1 MKYKKRIHIAPVG
14 FEVDRI
20 VEPAVEYKADK
31 VYLLVHDN
39 NEEDKASP
47 YIERVIEELEKNKIK
62 SEKVLANWRDVES
75 ITKAARKL
83 INDLKEDEIFI
94 NISSGSKIHAI
105 ALDRT
110 IMTLPDQSNIT
121 EFYAESKA
129 YEGFKPGKQQLSTGV
144 KDTKTIPK
152 RQMILPTGKLRSAL
166 FILYKNSL
174 KQEGTCTFPCKEEH
188 PLKAEESK
196 GDGHMWG
203 SMRKKDLANECVK
216 QDLIPSTGNTLTAL
230 DKNIIH
236 LSFKISQLPYIW
248 EFMGYYGYI
257 RLQSIPF

>member
-39 NEEDKASP
+39 DEEDKASP
-47 YIERVIEELEKNKIK
+47 YIERVIEELKKNKIK

-129 YEGFKPGKQQLSTGV
+129 YEGFKPGKKQLSVGV
-144 KDTKTIPK
+144 KETKEIPK
-152 RQMILPTGKLRSAL
+152 RKMVLPKEKSLETLIIIYESYKEWKNTRGDDQHEWKGITKKHLAKKLIENDILTGDS
-166 FILYKNSL
+166 KNI
-174 KQEGTCTFPCKEEH
+174 G
-188 PLKAEESK
+188 
-196 GDGHMWG
+196 
-203 SMRKKDLANECVK
+203 
-216 QDLIPSTGNTLTAL
+216 PSELSAL
-230 DKNIIH
+230 DKNIIQK
-236 LSFKISQLPYIW
+236 LRDQWKYIETKKTGQSWYVSLTADGMSFVNEMTS
-248 EFMGYYGYI
+248 
-257 RLQSIPF
+257 

>member
-39 NEEDKASP
+39 KEEDKASP
-47 YIERVIEELEKNKIK
+47 YIERVIQELKKHKIK

-83 INDLKEDEIFI
+83 INDLKEDEIFV

-129 YEGFKPGKQQLSTGV
+129 YEGFKPGKKQLSVGV
-144 KDTKTIPK
+144 KETKEIPK
-152 RQMILPTGKLRSAL
+152 RKMVLPKENSLETLIIIYESYKEWKTTRGGDQHEWKGITKKRLAIKLVTKNILPGDPKNVGPRELSAL
-166 FILYKNSL
+166 
-174 KQEGTCTFPCKEEH
+174 E
-188 PLKAEESK
+188 
-196 GDGHMWG
+196 
-203 SMRKKDLANECVK
+203 
-216 QDLIPSTGNTLTAL
+216 
-230 DKNIIH
+230 KNIIQKLRDQWKYIETEKTGQSWYVRLTDH
-236 LSFKISQLPYIW
+236 GMSFVNEMTP
-248 EFMGYYGYI
+248 
-257 RLQSIPF
+257 

>member
-47 YIERVIEELEKNKIK
+47 YVKRVIEELEKNKIK

-110 IMTLPDQSNIT
+110 IMTLPDQNNIT

-129 YEGFKPGKQQLSTGV
+129 YEGFKPGKKQLSVGV
-144 KDTKTIPK
+144 KETKEIPK
-152 RQMILPTGKLRSAL
+152 RKMVLPKEKSLETLTIIYES
-166 FILYKNSL
+166 YEEWKNTRGDV
-174 KQEGTCTFPCKEEH
+174 QHEW
-188 PLKAEESK
+188 K
-196 GDGHMWG
+196 GIT
-203 SMRKKDLANECVK
+203 KKHLAKECVK
-216 QDLIPSTGNTLTAL
+216 KDILTGDPNNIGPSQLSAL
-230 DKNIIH
+230 DKNIIQK
-236 LSFKISQLPYIW
+236 LRDQWKYIETKKIGRNWYVRLTADGMSFVNEMTP
-248 EFMGYYGYI
+248 
-257 RLQSIPF
+257 

>member
-47 YIERVIEELEKNKIK
+47 YVKRVIEELEKNKIK

-83 INDLKEDEIFI
+83 INDLNEDEIFI

-129 YEGFKPGKQQLSTGV
+129 YEGFKPGKKQLSVGV
-144 KDTKTIPK
+144 KETKEIPK
-152 RQMILPTGKLRSAL
+152 RKMVLPKEKSLETLIIINES
-166 FILYKNSL
+166 YQQWKNTRGGD
-174 KQEGTCTFPCKEEH
+174 QHEW
-188 PLKAEESK
+188 K
-196 GDGHMWG
+196 GIT
-203 SMRKKDLANECVK
+203 KKHLAKECVK
-216 QDLIPSTGNTLTAL
+216 KDILTGDPNDIGPSELSAL
-230 DKNIIH
+230 DKNIIQK
-236 LSFKISQLPYIW
+236 LRDQWKYIETKKIGRNWYVRLTADGMSFVNEMTP
-248 EFMGYYGYI
+248 
-257 RLQSIPF
+257 